1 MKQSFTTKAGLFL
14 LIAVLTSIGA
24 MAQGTLAPSYCTSI
38 SAANVAGYGM
48 GIQNVTLNTS
58 ALPTQIN
65 NTTSPGTG
73 TPIYFDYTSQVL
85 RASANETVNYSIKGG
100 SSNQTL
106 FRIYIDYNG
115 DGTFATTS
123 PELVYTSANLT
134 TSNTVVNGT
143 FTIPSTVTPK
153 AYRIRIASDGQGNI
167 PQPCGPLVYSADFED
182 YTLLIQNSSVDVSA
196 TMFTSPSLF
205 VIGNNTIGL
214 RFHNLHSTTV
224 TSADI
229 GYQLNNNTPVTQ
241 SLSSI
246 SVAQGAAYTTNFSTS
261 LNIASSGT
269 YTLRAWVTN
278 PNGNGTG
285 VSSND
290 TIYTTFTVCDPFN
303 GTYTINPSGSGPN
316 NYTSF
321 SSAISA
327 LQCGGVSGPVI
338 FNVAAGTYNEQV
350 TIPAINGAS
359 ATNTI
364 TFQSASLVASSVTL
378 TNNPTSNNWVLNL
391 NGADYITLK
400 RMTINNGNTGCC
412 TNNTIQLGG
421 GADYNTIRECII
433 SNSYSSGTNG
443 NLINVS
449 NSTDNYNTIVGN
461 TFNNGSYGINWNSN
475 TSNFAR
481 RNVIDSNTFNN
492 QYQYGIYSYY
502 MDTVTIRNN
511 TFTTGSA
518 TTYRGIYMYF
528 QWRKPTITGNRFYQI
543 PTGYAIDLSYFNY
556 SGSSTNRGLV
566 ANNMIQVG
574 NGGTGTCYGIGM
586 TGNNYYTDVVH
597 NTISV
602 NNSTG
607 AGAGIYISSTQ
618 YYCNVANNIA
628 SNSSTGT
635 TAYALQNT
643 STGNM
648 STDTLNFNNYY
659 SAGTNLINW
668 GGTNYTAAQFAS
680 TAYQVAAG
688 NRDFASKNKQ
698 VTFTSTTDL
707 HHSSSCLFGAGTN
720 AYFSLVGTDYDGV
733 ARNSTAPCIGGTEYT
748 ASAYDLNFTAVTAPT
763 AYSGSPQTVSFTVRN
778 NGSATITG
786 FDAGYSVNYGTTV
799 AQTFSSLS
807 LGACDQTTLNF
818 TTQVTLPSGI
828 STLRTFNS
836 GNLNGTNN
844 DAVASNDTMYRQYN
858 GGMSGTYTING
869 SLPPSS
875 TNFQT
880 FTAAI
885 AAVSTSPGVS
895 GAVTFNVAAGTYTEQ
910 LIIPAIPGSSTTN
923 TVTFDGG
930 TAANTIVTCAGSG
943 SNYSVFRLSNT
954 ANVTLKNMTIRNT
967 GGSVGWG
974 VHVYTTTSGT
984 SNLKVK
990 NCIIKNTSNSSVTGT
1005 TAFAGIVAS
1014 GSLTSA
1020 TTSTGA
1026 VISAIE
1032 LDSNTVDSAYYGI
1045 MVYSST
1051 LYSSGVT
1058 IRKNTLTN
1066 IYFYGTYCYYLYGA
1080 NVSNNTITLTAATST
1095 TSSYGMFFQNCNTTG
1110 STPTYINGNNIYGAG
1125 QYGMYLS
1132 SCTGSVT
1139 AQCQMY
1145 NNMVR
1150 GGFRVT
1156 SAYGIHLTT
1165 VSYFNVYHNTSVM
1178 DFATTSTIYG
1188 PFYHTGGTT
1197 NTNNFRNNIFAYTA
1211 TSGSGLAAY
1220 FSSSPHTIDYNNYYK
1235 FGATASTAVAYYAAW
1250 GNLTQSAL
1258 AQASQ
1263 NANSVSTNPN
1273 FTSATDLRVTEGC
1286 LLGANLGVTTDFE
1299 GDSRSTTPTMGAD
1312 EYTRVNNDAGISALL
1327 YPSAPATPGT
1337 QNIIVTLKNYGL
1349 NTITAATVK
1358 YSVNNSSPVSV
1369 NWTGT
1374 LAACGTTSVTF
1385 TGANQYTFTG
1395 GTNVIKVW
1403 TEQPNTTS
1411 DGRASNDTNTTTLE
1425 LCNGLSGSYTIN
1437 PSGSGVS
1444 NYTSFAAAKTAL
1456 VNCGVAGPVTFTVS
1470 AGTYTE
1476 QLLLTAI
1483 SGVSSTNTITFD
1495 GGTGNA
1501 ATRILTSAGTTAS
1514 NAYTLRLN
1522 GSPYV
1527 RFKNLTIRNSGG
1539 SFANAVHIMG
1549 ASHYAQIKNCVIE
1562 ITGAGTTATGSSYIP
1577 LIINNNADISSPSTG
1592 SQVNFLEIDSNTI
1605 NSGYYNIFM
1614 YGLTSTPYSNSNK
1627 IRYNTMNSAYYM
1639 AIQFYFQ
1646 DGVRIQGN
1654 TIAMRSSGSSN
1665 SYGIYCPQSVNTGT
1679 NFSEISGNRI
1689 YDAGGY
1695 GIYLSSWSASAS
1707 YRNKLYNNMVGGGF
1721 RTTSCYGLYLQS
1733 SSYADVWFN
1742 TVNVDYNGGS
1752 AGTAAFYSSST
1763 SFIDIRNNAFVVSA
1777 TTGSTVPV
1785 YINTATD
1792 PSTFDYNNFVNAS
1805 GTNLLYLGGTYAT
1818 ASTYQNFGGF
1828 NANSQ
1833 NYAMTFTNATN
1844 LHHSFACLNGTNIS
1858 FVTTDIDG
1866 NTRGTTPDIGAD
1878 EITGGVTN
1886 DIGVFSVM
1894 SPGTSFAPGTQ
1905 DVKVVIRN
1913 FGSNTITSA
1922 SVSYTVNGGST
1933 VTQSWT
1939 GSLGSCDTAI
1949 VTFTGANQFNFVANT
1964 TYSIVA
1970 TVASPNG
1977 GSDNNSA
1984 NNSLTV
1990 SGLLSGL
1997 SGAYT
2002 INASGSGSTN
2012 YTSFVNA
2019 VTALQTRGVSGP
2031 VTFTVSAGTY
2041 TGQLTITSIPG
2052 ISATNT
2058 VTFDGGTGNAS
2069 TRIVTY
2075 NSTCQGTNDHTLKI
2089 DNVPYLEFRNL
2100 KIINPYTGCYSIA
2113 VHIYGSS
2120 HYTKIKNCIL
2130 EVYNTTSSNGFIP
2143 LLINAGQYTYTPT
2156 VGSYVYG
2163 LEIDSNT
2170 INYGYYGI
2178 YMYGVTSTP
2187 YSNNNKFRGNTF
2199 SNAEYYSAYF
2209 YYQDALTFSNDS
2221 IYGKGSNTSSVGL
2234 YMQSCINT
2242 GSNYHVINANK
2253 IYNNYR
2259 YGVYMTGVTSVSS
2272 SIRNQFVNNMVG
2284 GNTVATTYNSVYF
2297 SSNTNFDIFFNSLS
2311 INSAVTTAGNSAFYL
2326 TGGTGLDIRNNIF
2339 AHTNASATAV
2349 PFYSAST
2356 MSSVLLNANS
2366 FNYNNYYTANAT
2378 TNRAYYNATTY
2389 STTTII
2395 GGGVAT
2401 YNTNSLVSSNNPSFF
2416 SATNLHMTNTGM
2428 NGVVIS
2434 GYSTDIDGATRVS
2447 PPDMGA
2453 DEIPNPIVSLNM
2465 SLDSLVYPGTPNNVV
2480 GSTTVAV
2487 RLKNL
2492 GSTTLTG
2499 TTMKYTI
2506 NGGSAVSE
2514 TWTGSLAQNDTA
2526 TFTFSTAFTTAL
2538 GTVYSLKVWS
2548 EAPNGGS
2555 DAFTNNDTITQTVS
2569 PKMSGTYTVNASGS
2583 GATNFTTFA
2592 LCSTALAVNGVSGPV
2607 TINVAPAT
2615 YTGQVIIPAIT
2626 GTSAVNTVTIDGGS
2640 AATTILTAPTTT
2652 STTTHTIRLNG
2663 SAYVNLR
2670 NLTISG
2676 TNATYAWP
2684 LHIMNSNNIKVRN
2697 CAINF
2702 IGATTSLP
2710 TSTNHHAVVV
2720 NNSTSSY
2727 TTAYAATNID
2737 IDSNSIRGGYS
2748 GIYFAGSAS
2757 TGINCRNNTFDSC
2770 FLYGAYYQSIN
2781 GVVVNNNTINMNTGT
2796 TTNYGIYL
2804 ASCTASGTNYHQING
2819 NLIRNSGYCGIYLS
2833 SSSNPALY
2841 KGQIY
2846 NNMITEG
2853 FRTTGGAGIYS
2864 TGSQYWN
2871 IYYNS
2876 VNFDQTSGYGVYVTS
2891 TGHDVRN
2898 NMLVCSA
2905 TSGTSYPF
2913 YTSSVSFVTQLDY
2926 NNYYNAQLGTSGL
2939 VNLAGTIYSSSNYI
2953 GAQGYNSYSK
2963 NLAPGFTGT
2972 RDLHLTNS
2980 CFNGA
2985 TPISGLTT
2993 DIDGNTRSTSAP
3005 EIGADEVIAANNN
3018 TGVEA
3023 VVSPTAPLT
3032 AGTQNVVVRIKNY
3045 GGNTL
3050 TSANVSYKVNGGTAK
3065 TIAWTGS
3072 LAPCDT
3078 VSVYFTGVNQYN
3090 FASGGSYSIKAYT
3103 DGPNGTTDANANN
3116 DTVTTSTYCT
3126 GMSGAYTINPGGSG
3140 ATNYTSFADAVAAL
3154 QCGGVNGPVTFTVS
3168 AGTYSEQVTIPAI
3181 SGASATNTITFDG
3194 GSAAGTIL
3202 DFSASSTTAAH
3213 TVRIDN
3219 ASYINLRNL
3228 TLHGS
3233 GGTYANTLHIHGNCN
3248 YIKVKN
3254 CVIDITGAGTVSTSN
3269 NFIPVI
3275 INGSTTVSNTTGSRP
3290 TYLEIDSNTIQYGY
3304 YGIVSFAL
3312 TSAPHATNLKFRKN
3326 TVDSVYLYG
3335 IYATN
3340 YIDTIYVNN
3349 NTVNT
3354 RISGG
3359 TTSASGIYLQSTG
3372 GFGSSTFYCEIMGN
3386 KVINPGTY
3394 GIYAAINNTS
3404 STVRSKVINNMIG
3417 GGFRS
3422 TTSYGFYAS
3431 SFYNIDFFY
3440 NTINHDAATTAEQ
3453 YASAYFTSCLSLDA
3467 RNNILSVSNTSASG
3481 LPFYS
3486 TNSVTYTGFNYN
3498 NFYKAGT
3505 VTNLLYSLGGAQ
3517 TPNNFVGN
3525 GGYNIN
3531 SINRSVAFTSST
3543 DLHSTDAACFNGTSI
3558 SSVTTDIDG
3567 QTRGG
3572 TPDMGADENPAYS
3585 NDVAV
3590 DAIVT
3595 PVAPLAAGT
3604 QDVKIRI
3611 RNPGSNTIT
3620 AATVN
3625 YRVNG
3630 GTATT
3635 INWTGTL
3642 LPCDTITVTFTGA
3655 NQYNF
3660 VAGGTYVVQA
3670 YTSGANSTTDPNASN
3685 DTITGSSLCT
3695 GYAGTYTINPSGSGS
3710 TNFTSFGAAITAL
3723 SCGGVTGPVEFDVT
3737 SGTYNEQLTIPAING
3752 TSAVNTITF
3761 EAASGNAADVTLTY
3775 NATVSTANYTVR
3787 FNGADYVTFE
3797 DMTISATNTTY
3808 GHVIEFTNTA
3818 TYDSINACILNGIAT
3833 ISTSSNFALVFSNN
3847 TKDNYSVVHNST
3859 LNYGSYGI
3867 YWQSATSLPYTTN
3880 VSITDNTFNN
3890 ISYQGIYMYYHNK
3903 SYIKGNTIN
3912 LHNGTATTFYGIYE
3926 QNCWNG
3932 TRILKNRIIGST
3944 NSSSNTYGISSYQPT
3959 GTSSDS
3965 GLVANN
3971 VIAINQTSGTV
3982 YGLYSYLPQWS
3993 KVYYNSV
4000 NITGTATTVYAAYLY
4015 SSSATYSNN
4024 TAWNN
4029 IFVNRCTGANASA
4042 MYFYNVGQVGYY
4054 LSNYNNLFSSGTN
4067 IGHNNGTGS
4076 TTLTAW
4082 KVTSGTPDVNST
4094 NFLPGFTSA
4103 TDLRHTT
4110 PCISNTG
4117 FAGASVFV
4125 TDDADGTTRG
4135 SAPDV
4140 GAYEF
4145 TGNAYDAA
4153 AGNITAPT
4161 SWSGSAQTVSFRIIN
4176 RGSTTITGITAG
4188 YNVNSGTA
4196 TTQTFT
4202 GLNIAACDSA
4212 VLSFTTQ
4219 VTLSAGQNV
4228 LRTFVAGTINGS
4240 NNDAVSSNDTG
4251 TVTICNALSGS
4262 YTINAGLPA
4271 SGTNFQS
4278 FGSAITALTACGGI
4292 SGAVTFN
4299 VAAGTYN
4306 EQVTIPAITGAS
4318 ATNTITFEG
4327 ADSATTIISYNTAS
4341 SASRY
4346 VVKFNNARFVTF
4358 RNFRITSPNT
4368 SQAWG
4373 IHITGSSVTD
4383 TSIRIA
4389 RCSVILPYIN
4399 LVNFAGIV
4407 VSNST
4412 TSPTATGHR
4421 SQAITIDS
4429 CTVTGGYYG
4438 ITMMGYSTSPNLS
4451 PNNIIRGCVINNAS
4465 NSGIFATNSAG
4476 LIVQGNTI
4484 TNTGVLSS
4492 STSTYGI
4499 YLNTCD
4505 SFRVTKNVITG
4516 QLGGTGIYSLNT
4528 TGTAASHNLIA
4539 NNMIQIG
4546 SSTNSSYG
4554 IYLPSGSYHDVV
4566 YNSVN
4571 ITSTATTTNVA
4582 ALYMGPA
4589 ANTQVLNNN
4598 FVNLN
4603 SGYVLYCFSLNSSYF
4618 SALDYNNYYGAGTN
4632 PINGTYQNATQMLNA
4647 VYTGS
4652 DANSKSVNP
4661 GFVSSTNLHTPSAG
4675 ALNAA
4680 ATPFAAVTDDIDGT
4694 TRNATTPDI
4703 GCDEFTPPSEDI
4715 GATVITKP
4723 ATPVAQGA
4731 TDVYVVIKNYGATTV
4746 TSANVSYKVGVTTV
4760 TQAWTGSLATNAIDT
4775 VKFTATSGPGSSNQQ
4790 YTVGAGTT
4798 TMYAYTAQPNSTTDG
4813 NTGNDTTTLTFC
4825 SALTAG
4831 TYTINPS
4838 GSGATNYT
4846 SITSAISALTCGGVS
4861 GPVVF
4866 NISAGT
4872 YTGQYII
4879 PAIAGA
4885 SSTNTITFQS
4895 ATGVASAV
4903 TLQNNST
4910 LSTANY
4916 IVRLNGADYV
4926 TLSRLT
4932 IAAQNTSFGQCIEL
4946 VANGADQATNNTI
4959 QYCVIN
4965 ALSTGSNCRGIT
4977 TGSSS
4982 NTPNNLTIYG
4992 NTFLNGFY
5000 GIYLYGVG
5008 YTSNSITGLTV
5019 DSNFFGTN
5027 VSNSPGSGTMYL
5039 YYATAPQIT
5048 RNTLYGRSTST
5059 TGVGIYY
5066 GSGNINVSRN
5076 IFQFSSGGYAIDIQN
5091 ANQNSE
5097 TAGGSVV
5104 NNAISLGGTST
5115 ARGITI
5121 GSSAL
5126 MDVAYN
5132 SIYST
5137 STLSASSG
5145 NVGIYT
5151 YGSNTSTHKN
5161 VSLYNNNVYS
5171 TTSYALYLD
5180 GTSLA
5185 NAVGIIDTSN
5195 YNNYYSGAT
5204 NLASVYFV
5212 NYTNLAA
5219 LRGAIYTGND
5229 ANSVSGNPGFTS
5241 SSNLMPNVN
5250 SANAWTG
5257 NNMGTHINW
5266 ISTDINGNARST
5278 SATNGAPD
5286 LGAYVYSTPV
5296 ATVGAVTTTGSHTN
5310 SGTDTLWFN
5319 GKKVAYITWGASGT
5333 IPTITGRFFPG
5344 SWPDTANVGVTGAKF
5359 CNAYWKVDATG
5370 GSGYT
5375 YDITLVYDPSQLG
5388 TLPNESDIRM
5398 CKRSGPGSGW
5408 TAYTGSLTT
5417 VNTGTKTI
5425 TVTGLTSFSE
5435 FSMTDQNSPLPVE
5448 WLNINAVKAGKDI
5461 AVNWTTL
5468 TEINNDRFEIERS
5481 VNGVDFEKVG
5491 EKSGAGNS
5499 FAPKDYHFTD
5509 VDAAI
5514 TLSGTVYYRIKQID
5528 FNSSFEYSKMVAV
5541 DLSGSATVKGVE
5553 SVYPNPFNNYVTL
5566 QISTTAEEKV
5576 PYTITDQ
5583 FGKVVYSGLVSVTSG
5598 TGVYSIDGLNSL
5610 AQGVYIISINGKA
5623 FSSQHKVTKF

>member
-1095 TSSYGMFFQNCNTTG
+1095 TSSYGMYFQNCNTTG
-1110 STPTYINGNNIYGAG
+1110 SIPTYINGNNIYGAG
-1125 QYGMYLS
+1125 NFGIYLS
-1132 SCTGSVT
+1132 SCTGSAT
-1139 AQCQMY
+1139 AQCQLY

-1150 GGFRVT
+1150 GGFRVS
-1156 SAYGIHLTT
+1156 SAYGIYLTT
-1165 VSYFNVYHNTSVM
+1165 VSYFNIYHNTSVM

-1476 QLLLTAI
+1476 QVLLTAI
-1483 SGVSSTNTITFD
+1483 SGASSTNTITFD

-1501 ATRILTSAGTTAS
+1501 ATRILTSAGTSST

-1522 GSPYV
+1522 GSSYV
-1527 RFKNLTIRNSGG
+1527 RFRNMTIRNSGS
-1539 SFANAVHIMG
+1539 SFANALHIMG
-1549 ASHYAQIKNCVIE
+1549 SSHYAQIKNCIIE
-1562 ITGAGTTATGSSYIP
+1562 ITGTGTTSTGSSYIP
-1577 LIINNNADISSPSTG
+1577 LIINNTADISSPSTG

-1614 YGLTSTPYSNSNK
+1614 YGSTSSPYSNSNK
-1627 IRYNTMNSAYYM
+1627 VRYNTMNSAYY
-1639 AIQFYFQ
+1639 ISLLFYFQ
-1646 DGVRIQGN
+1646 DGVRIQNN

-1665 SYGIYCPQSVNTGT
+1665 SYGIQTGQSINTGT
-1679 NFSEISGNRI
+1679 NYSEISGNRI

-1695 GIYLSSWSASAS
+1695 GIYLSSWSTSAS
-1707 YRNKLYNNMVGGGF
+1707 YRNKLYNNMIGGGF
-1721 RTTSCYGLYLQS
+1721 RTSSCYGIYLQS

-1742 TVNVDYNGGS
+1742 TVNIDYNGGS
-1752 AGTAAFYSSST
+1752 AGTAAFYSNST

-1785 YINTATD
+1785 YINTVTD
-1792 PSTFDYNNFVNAS
+1792 PSTFDYNNFANAS
-1805 GTNLLYLGGTYAT
+1805 GANLIYFGGTNLT

-1833 NYAMTFTNATN
+1833 NYALTFTNATN

-1977 GSDNNSA
+1977 GADNNSS

-2002 INASGSGSTN
+2002 INPSGSGSTN
-2012 YTSFVNA
+2012 YTTFALA
-2019 VTALQTRGVSGP
+2019 VLALRNRGVAGP
-2031 VTFTVSAGTY
+2031 VTFTVSAATY
-2041 TGQLTITSIPG
+2041 NEQVTITSIPN

-2058 VTFDGGTGNAS
+2058 VTFDGGSGNAS
-2069 TRIVTY
+2069 TRILSWSSST
-2075 NSTCQGTNDHTLKI
+2075 NSTDHTIKI
-2089 DNVPYLEFRNL
+2089 DNTPYVTFKNL
-2100 KIINPYTGCYSIA
+2100 TINNGASSGQSFGIC

-2120 HYTKIKNCIL
+2120 HYTQIKNCIIQML
-2130 EVYNTTSSNGFIP
+2130 NTGSTSTTNWYHNI
-2143 LLINAGQYTYTPT
+2143 LINSSPNPSNPSGATA
-2156 VGSYVYG
+2156 YVNG

-2170 INYGYYGI
+2170 IRGGYTNI
-2178 YMYGVTSTP
+2178 YFYSSTSSPFSTG
-2187 YSNNNKFRGNTF
+2187 NKFRKNNLI
-2199 SNAEYYSAYF
+2199 NAYQYAAYF
-2209 YYQDALTFSNDS
+2209 QYQDGIEFSNDS
-2221 IYGKGSNTSSVGL
+2221 IYTRSGSTASYGL
-2234 YMQSCINT
+2234 YMTNCAGS
-2242 GSNYHVINANK
+2242 GSNKFIINGNK
-2253 IYNNYR
+2253 ITN
-2259 YGVYMTGVTSVSS
+2259 VYLGGLYLSTVTSANSS
-2272 SIRNQFVNNMVG
+2272 VRNQLVNNMVG
-2284 GNTVATTYNSVYF
+2284 GITSNTSPYGIYLA
-2297 SSNTNFDIFFNSLS
+2297 SSTNFDVFFNSS
-2311 INSAVTTAGNSAFYL
+2311 NVNTAVTSAGYGAMYL
-2326 TGGTGLDIRNNIF
+2326 SGGTGHDIRNNIF
-2339 AHTNASATAV
+2339 AMTSASATA
-2349 PFYSAST
+2349 PAFYSAST
-2356 MSSVLLNANS
+2356 MSSVLLSSTA
-2366 FNYNNYYTANAT
+2366 FNYNNYYMANSGT
-2378 TNRAYYNATTY
+2378 TNRAFYNGTTFTS
-2389 STTTII
+2389 STLV
-2395 GGGVAT
+2395 GGGG
-2401 YNTNSLVSSNNPSFF
+2401 YNSNSLVSANPSFT
-2416 SATNLHMTNTGM
+2416 SATDLHITNTGM
-2428 NGVVIS
+2428 NGVTIS

-2465 SLDSLVYPGTPNNVV
+2465 SLDSLVSPGTPNNTV

-2492 GSTTLTG
+2492 GTTTLTG

-2514 TWTGSLAQNDTA
+2514 SWTGSLAQNDTA
-2526 TFTFSTAFTTAL
+2526 TFTFSTAFTTTL

-2569 PKMSGTYTVNASGS
+2569 PKMNGIYTVNASGS

-2615 YTGQVIIPAIT
+2615 YTGQVIIPAIS
-2626 GTSAVNTVTIDGGS
+2626 GASAVNTVTIDGGS
-2640 AATTILTAPTTT
+2640 ASTTILTAPTTT
-2652 STTTHTIRLNG
+2652 VTTTHTIRLNG
-2663 SAYVNLR
+2663 TSFVNLR
-2670 NLTISG
+2670 NLTIRG
-2676 TNATYAWP
+2676 TNATYGWP

-2702 IGATTSLP
+2702 VGATNSLP
-2710 TSTNHHAVVV
+2710 TSTNFHAVVV

-2727 TTAYAATNID
+2727 TTAYAASNID

-2770 FLYGAYYQSIN
+2770 YFYGAYYQSIN

-2796 TTNYGIYL
+2796 TSNYGIYL
-2804 ASCTASGTNYHQING
+2804 SSCTASGTNYHQING
-2819 NLIRNSGYCGIYLS
+2819 NLIRNAGNSGIYLIS
-2833 SSSNPALY
+2833 SNNPALY
-2841 KGQIY
+2841 KGQMY
-2846 NNMITEG
+2846 NNMVTEG
-2853 FRTTGGAGIYS
+2853 FRTTGGAGINS
-2864 TGSQYWN
+2864 NSSAYWN
-2871 IYYNS
+2871 IYYNTI
-2876 VNFDQTSGYGVYVTS
+2876 NFDQTSGYALYVS
-2891 TGHDVRN
+2891 NSGHDVRN

-2905 TSGTSYPF
+2905 TSGSAYPF
-2913 YTSSVSFVTQLDY
+2913 YTNSTSFVTQLDY
-2926 NNYYNAQLGTSGL
+2926 NNYYNAQLGASGL
-2939 VNLAGTIYSSSNYI
+2939 VNLAGTIYSSSTYI
-2953 GAQGYNSYSK
+2953 GAQGYNTYAK

-2985 TPISGLTT
+2985 TPISGLTL
-2993 DIDGNTRSTSAP
+2993 DIDGNSRSATAP

-3018 TGVEA
+3018 TGVDA

-3032 AGTQNVVVRIKNY
+3032 AGTQDVVVRIKNY

-3078 VSVYFTGVNQYN
+3078 ISVYFTGANQYN

-3140 ATNYTSFADAVAAL
+3140 ATNYTTFADAVAAL

-3168 AGTYSEQVTIPAI
+3168 AGTYSEQVIIPSI

-3194 GSAAGTIL
+3194 GTAAGTIL

-3219 ASYINLRNL
+3219 ASYITLRNL

-3233 GGTYANTLHIHGNCN
+3233 GGTYANTLHIYGSCN

-3254 CVIDITGAGTVSTSN
+3254 CVIDITGAGTVSTST
-3269 NFIPVI
+3269 NFVPVI
-3275 INGSTTVSNTTGSRP
+3275 INGSTSVSNSTGSRP
-3290 TYLEIDSNTIQYGY
+3290 TNLEIDSNTIQFGY
-3304 YGIVSFAL
+3304 YGIVSYAL
-3312 TSAPHATNLKFRKN
+3312 TSAPHASNFKFRKN
-3326 TVDSVYLYG
+3326 TLDSTYLYG
-3335 IYATN
+3335 IYANN
-3340 YIDTIYVNN
+3340 YIDTIYVNS
-3349 NTVNT
+3349 NTVNL

-3359 TTSASGIYLQSTG
+3359 TTSAAGIYLQSTG

-3386 KVINPGTY
+3386 KIINPGSY
-3394 GIYAAINNTS
+3394 GIFAAINSTS
-3404 STVRSKVINNMIG
+3404 SAVRSKVINNMIG

-3440 NTINHDAATTAEQ
+3440 NTVNHDAATTAEQ
-3453 YASAYFTSCLSLDA
+3453 YASAYFTSCQNLDV
-3467 RNNILSVSNTSASG
+3467 RNNVLSVSNTSATG

-3505 VTNLLYSLGGAQ
+3505 VTNLLYSLGAAQ
-3517 TPNNFVGN
+3517 TPGSFVGSS
-3525 GGYNIN
+3525 GYNIN
-3531 SINRSVAFTSST
+3531 SINRSVAFTSNT
-3543 DLHSTDAACFNGTSI
+3543 DLHSTDAACFNGTNI
-3558 SSVTTDIDG
+3558 SSVTTDFDG

-3572 TPDMGADENPAYS
+3572 TPDMGADENLAYS

-3595 PVAPLAAGT
+3595 PVAPLTAGI

-3611 RNPGSNTIT
+3611 RNPGNNTIT

-3625 YRVNG
+3625 YKVNG

-3642 LPCDTITVTFTGA
+3642 LPCDTVTVTFTGA

-3660 VAGGTYVVQA
+3660 ASGGTYAIQA
-3670 YTSGANSTTDPNASN
+3670 YTSGVNSTTDPNASN
-3685 DTITGSSLCT
+3685 DTINGSSMCT
-3695 GYAGTYTINPSGSGS
+3695 GYGGTYTINPSGSGS
-3710 TNFTSFGAAITAL
+3710 TNFTTFGAAVSAL
-3723 SCGGVTGPVEFDVT
+3723 SCGGVTGPVTFNVS
-3737 SGTYNEQLTIPAING
+3737 SGTYNEQIIIPSING
-3752 TSAVNTITF
+3752 TSAANTITF
-3761 EAASGNAADVTLTY
+3761 QAASGNAADVTLTY
-3775 NATVSTANYTVR
+3775 NATTSTDNYTVR
-3787 FNGADYVTFE
+3787 FNGADYITLE
-3797 DMTISATNTTY
+3797 KMTIAATNTSF

-3833 ISTSSNFALVFSNN
+3833 TSTSTNYALVFSNS
-3847 TKDNYSVVHNST
+3847 TRDNFSVVHNST
-3859 LNYGSYGI
+3859 LNYGSFGI

-3890 ISYQGIYMYYHNK
+3890 ISYQAIYMYFHSK

-3912 LHNGTATTFYGIYE
+3912 LHNGTAGTFYGIYE
-3926 QNCWNG
+3926 LNCWNG
-3932 TRILKNRIIGST
+3932 TRIIKNRIIGST
-3944 NSSSNTYGISSYQPT
+3944 NSSTTTYGISSYQPT

-3971 VIAINQTSGTV
+3971 VIAISQTSGTV

-4000 NITGTATTVYAAYLY
+4000 NITGTATTVYASYLF
-4015 SSSATYSNN
+4015 SNSATYSNN

-4042 MYFYNVGQVGYY
+4042 MYFYNTGLTSYY

-4082 KVTSGTPDVNST
+4082 RTSSGTPDVNST

-4103 TDLRHTT
+4103 TDLHHTT

-4117 FAGASVFV
+4117 FAGANVFV
-4125 TDDADGTTRG
+4125 SDDADGTTRG

-4145 TGNAYDAA
+4145 TGNAYDGA

-4161 SWSGSAQTVSFRIIN
+4161 SWLGSAQTVSFRIIN
-4176 RGSTTITGITAG
+4176 RGSTTITSITAG

-4212 VLSFTTQ
+4212 VLSFSTQ

-4240 NNDAVSSNDTG
+4240 NNDALSSNDTN
-4251 TVTICNALSGS
+4251 TVTICNALSGTF
-4262 YTINAGLPA
+4262 TINAGLPA

-4278 FGSAITALTACGGI
+4278 FNSAITALTACGGI

-4306 EQVTIPAITGAS
+4306 EQVTIPAIGGAS
-4318 ATNTITFEG
+4318 ATNTITFNG
-4327 ADSATTIISYNTAS
+4327 ADSATTIINYNTS
-4341 SASRY
+4341 NSASRY

-4358 RNFRITSPNT
+4358 RNFRISSPNIT
-4368 SQAWG
+4368 QAWG

-4389 RCSVILPYIN
+4389 RCSVIIPNIN
-4399 LVNFAGIV
+4399 SSNFAGIV

-4412 TSPTATGHR
+4412 TNPNTTGHR

-4429 CTVTGGYYG
+4429 CSVTGGYYG
-4438 ITMMGYSTSPNLS
+4438 ITMMGYTSSPNLS
-4451 PNNIIRGCVINNAS
+4451 PNNIIRGCVINN
-4465 NSGIFATNSAG
+4465 NSFAAIYATYSAG
-4476 LIVQGNTI
+4476 LVVMGNTI
-4484 TNTGVLSS
+4484 SNTGVYSS

-4499 YLNTCD
+4499 YLNICD
-4505 SFRVTKNVITG
+4505 SFKVTKNVITG
-4516 QLGGTGIYSLNT
+4516 QLGGSAIYCQSNNGI
-4528 TGTAASHNLIA
+4528 AASHNLIA

-4546 SSTNSSYG
+4546 TSSNSSYG
-4554 IYLPSGSYHDVV
+4554 INIQSGAYHDVV

-4571 ITSTATTTNVA
+4571 ITSTGVTSTVA
-4582 ALYMGPA
+4582 ALQVWTPT
-4589 ANTQVLNNN
+4589 NTQVLNNN

-4603 SGYVLYCFSLNSSYF
+4603 SGYVVYAPFWSSSYF
-4618 SALDYNNYYGAGTN
+4618 SAMDYNNYYGLGTN
-4632 PINGTYQNATQMLNA
+4632 PINGSYANATAMLNA
-4647 VYTGS
+4647 IYTGS

-4675 ALNAA
+4675 SLNAA
-4680 ATPFAAVTDDIDGT
+4680 ATPFALVTDDIDGT

-4775 VKFTATSGPGSSNQQ
+4775 VKFTATSGPGSTNQQ
-4790 YTVGAGTT
+4790 YTVGAGST
-4798 TMYAYTAQPNSTTDG
+4798 TMYAFTDQPNAISDG

-4825 SALTAG
+4825 AALTAG

-4838 GSGATNYT
+4838 GSGSTNYT
-4846 SITSAISALTCGGVS
+4846 TIAAAISALTCGGVS

-4866 NISAGT
+4866 NISSGT

-4926 TLSRLT
+4926 TFSRLT
-4932 IAAQNTSFGQCIEL
+4932 FAAQNATYGQCIEL
-4946 VANGADQATNNTI
+4946 VANGADQATNNSVRL
-4959 QYCVIN
+4959 CVLN

-4977 TGSSS
+4977 TGTTS
-4982 NTPNNLTIYG
+4982 NTPNNLTVYG

-5027 VSNSPGSGTMYL
+5027 VSNSPSSGTMYL

-5048 RNTLYGRSTST
+5048 RNTLYGRSAST

-5097 TAGGSVV
+5097 TSGGSVV
-5104 NNAISLGGTST
+5104 NNAISLGRNFYRT
-5115 ARGITI
+5115 R
-5121 GSSAL
+5121 
-5126 MDVAYN
+5126 
-5132 SIYST
+5132 
-5137 STLSASSG
+5137 
-5145 NVGIYT
+5145 
-5151 YGSNTSTHKN
+5151 
-5161 VSLYNNNVYS
+5161 
-5171 TTSYALYLD
+5171 
-5180 GTSLA
+5180 
-5185 NAVGIIDTSN
+5185 
-5195 YNNYYSGAT
+5195 NYYWLQRLNGCC
-5204 NLASVYFV
+5204 LQQ
-5212 NYTNLAA
+5212 
-5219 LRGAIYTGND
+5219 
-5229 ANSVSGNPGFTS
+5229 
-5241 SSNLMPNVN
+5241 
-5250 SANAWTG
+5250 
-5257 NNMGTHINW
+5257 HIQFE
-5266 ISTDINGNARST
+5266 
-5278 SATNGAPD
+5278 
-5286 LGAYVYSTPV
+5286 
-5296 ATVGAVTTTGSHTN
+5296 HT
-5310 SGTDTLWFN
+5310 
-5319 GKKVAYITWGASGT
+5319 
-5333 IPTITGRFFPG
+5333 
-5344 SWPDTANVGVTGAKF
+5344 
-5359 CNAYWKVDATG
+5359 
-5370 GSGYT
+5370 
-5375 YDITLVYDPSQLG
+5375 
-5388 TLPNESDIRM
+5388 
-5398 CKRSGPGSGW
+5398 
-5408 TAYTGSLTT
+5408 
-5417 VNTGTKTI
+5417 
-5425 TVTGLTSFSE
+5425 
-5435 FSMTDQNSPLPVE
+5435 
-5448 WLNINAVKAGKDI
+5448 
-5461 AVNWTTL
+5461 
-5468 TEINNDRFEIERS
+5468 
-5481 VNGVDFEKVG
+5481 
-5491 EKSGAGNS
+5491 
-5499 FAPKDYHFTD
+5499 
-5509 VDAAI
+5509 
-5514 TLSGTVYYRIKQID
+5514 
-5528 FNSSFEYSKMVAV
+5528 
-5541 DLSGSATVKGVE
+5541 
-5553 SVYPNPFNNYVTL
+5553 
-5566 QISTTAEEKV
+5566 
-5576 PYTITDQ
+5576 
-5583 FGKVVYSGLVSVTSG
+5583 
-5598 TGVYSIDGLNSL
+5598 
-5610 AQGVYIISINGKA
+5610 
-5623 FSSQHKVTKF
+5623 